1 MPDQKKKAP
10 GHRGTGAPK
19 AKAAGKTG
27 GKLRVTQVRS
37 KSGRPALH
45 KRTLIALG
53 LRHHQQVIEVNDS
66 PANPRPGF
74 EGGQMPLIRRVPK
87 RGFTNTNKVVAQVVN
102 LKSLADFANGDVTAE
117 KLSGAGL
124 VQHADR
130 VIKLLS
136 DGEAPQG
143 LVVKGLKVSAA
154 AKAKIEAAGGRVEE

>member
-1 MPDQKKKAP
+1 MAKTTEKVTLGNLKPTEGSTQYRKRV
-10 GHRGTGAPK
+10 GRGVGSGI
-19 AKAAGKTG
+19 GKTS
-27 GKLRVTQVRS
+27 GKGHKGHKARV
-37 KSGRPALH
+37 KG
-45 KRTLIALG
+45 
-53 LRHHQQVIEVNDS
+53 
-66 PANPRPGF
+66 NPRPGF